1 MNKVTKKDRWVE
13 VVYNALL
20 QGTPPLRELRK
31 QMYADKVNGSRINRI
46 ITEAKEK
53 IKTDANDVKDI
64 TYDLNLL
71 RLTDIADNTPQPPDQ
86 LSAIDKLNKMV
97 GAYTTNIN
105 IAENV
110 RFILGDEEAFE
121 NNFTEVEEGDKTE

>member
-1 MNKVTKKDRWVE
+1 MNKITKKDRWVE

-20 QGTPPLRELRK
+20 SGTPPLRELRK
-31 QMYADKVNGSRINRI
+31 RMYADKVNGSRINRI
-46 ITEAKEK
+46 IN
-53 IKTDANDVKDI
+53 ANDVKDI
-64 TYDLNLL
+64 VYDLNLL

-105 IAENV
+105 LAENV

-121 NNFTEVEEGDKTE
+121 NNFTEIEEGEKTE

>member
-1 MNKVTKKDRWVE
+1 MNKVTKKDRWV
-13 VVYNALL
+13 VAVYNALL
-20 QGTPPLRELRK
+20 QGTPPLRELRQ

-46 ITEAKEK
+46 INEAKEK

-105 IAENV
+105 LAENV

-121 NNFTEVEEGDKTE
+121 NNFVEI